1 MKSFSQTQHI
11 HIRTHTPIKGLAS
24 FQLAELSHYWHYSTN
39 IHNKH
44 DFFY

>member
-1 MKSFSQTQHI
+1 MEFFSQTQH
-11 HIRTHTPIKGLAS
+11 THTPIKGLAS

-39 IHNKH
+39 IHKKH